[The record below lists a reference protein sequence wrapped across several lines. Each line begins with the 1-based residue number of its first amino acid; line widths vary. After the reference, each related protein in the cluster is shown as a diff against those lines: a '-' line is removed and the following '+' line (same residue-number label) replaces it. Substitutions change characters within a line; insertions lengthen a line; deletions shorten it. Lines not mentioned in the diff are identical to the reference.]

1 MLSVG
6 DKVLYPMHGAGTIV
20 GIEEKKILGEK
31 KHYYVFELPT
41 DEIDVMIPVESSDA
55 IGVRPIVSKEAVEQA
70 VAVLEGEKTAMD
82 ENWNRR
88 YRDNMDKL
96 KSGDIYM
103 TVEVVRDL
111 SHLAKTRTLS
121 QGEAKIREVIKEY
134 SEFSGY
140 QVDEADNGMTLA
152 MSSLGLKGLVT

>member
-1 MLSVG
+1 MFSVG

-96 KSGDIYM
+96 KSGEILL
-103 TVEVVRDL
+103 TAEVVRNL

-121 QGEAKIREVIKEY
+121 QGERKMLANAKLILS
-134 SEFSGY
+134 SEFVLVLGISTS
-140 QVDEADNGMTLA
+140 EAEKLID
-152 MSSLGLKGLVT
+152 SSIRLV